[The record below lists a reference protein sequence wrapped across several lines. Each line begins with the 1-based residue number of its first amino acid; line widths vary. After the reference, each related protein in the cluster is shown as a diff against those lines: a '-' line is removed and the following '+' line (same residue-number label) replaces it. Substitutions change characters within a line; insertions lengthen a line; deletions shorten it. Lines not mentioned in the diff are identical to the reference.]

1 MASRNSDVRTENWEL
16 NQIANNSGSRREV
29 LEDSFR
35 GYNHVEEGGSTER
48 ESQRVAEMENEENEV
63 SREVKYKTLGA
74 MHCR

>member
-29 LEDSFR
+29 LEDSF
-35 GYNHVEEGGSTER
+35 NQVEEGGSTER

>member
-35 GYNHVEEGGSTER
+35 GYNQVGEGGSTER